1 MRKSPLTIT
10 IHIAAFCL
18 LSAPQWVFAKALVAQ
33 VQETPNEIV
42 ASATMVQWMGRIES
56 RHLDESSGLAAS
68 QHYEDILWSINDS
81 GGEAEL
87 FALTIRGEHVGRWSI
102 DLPKPTDWEAMASF
116 QWRGKSYLLIADIG
130 DNFAMRGSVSY
141 TILEEP
147 DIATLADNAVLR
159 PLISQ
164 DFVYPNGAQDSEA
177 IAVDP
182 QREEILVL
190 SKRSKPPQL
199 YRLPLSSLREKA
211 PEQEA
216 IPSPPITAGHVAALR
231 GFTAPGLAEADLYG
245 GMWNYLG
252 MPTGMSIADNRLLVT
267 TLEHAYLFDRN
278 NLSKPPLR
286 LPMPFSGQREAV
298 TFAKGRSDQAYVSH
312 ERRQGLR
319 SADIYRITMAPITA
333 NQPLLNEMP

>member
-1 MRKSPLTIT
+1 
-10 IHIAAFCL
+10 
-18 LSAPQWVFAKALVAQ
+18 
-33 VQETPNEIV
+33 
-42 ASATMVQWMGRIES
+42 
-56 RHLDESSGLAAS
+56 
-68 QHYEDILWSINDS
+68 
-81 GGEAEL
+81 
-87 FALTIRGEHVGRWSI
+87 
-102 DLPKPTDWEAMASF
+102 
-116 QWRGKSYLLIADIG
+116 
-130 DNFAMRGSVSY
+130 MRGSVSY

-190 SKRSKPPQL
+190 SKRTKPPQL
-199 YRLPLSSLREKA
+199 YRLPLSSFQTKE
-211 PEQEA
+211 PEQQA
-216 IPSPPITAGHVAALR
+216 IPNAPITAGHVASLQ
-231 GFTAPGLAEADLYG
+231 GFAAPGLAEADLYG
-245 GMWNYLG
+245 GIWKYLG
-252 MPTGMSIADNRLLVT
+252 MPTGMSIADDRLLVT

-278 NLSKPPLR
+278 NLAKPPLR
-286 LPMPFSGQREAV
+286 LPLPFAGQREAV

-333 NQPLLNEMP
+333 NQPLSNEMP

>member
-1 MRKSPLTIT
+1 MTIY
-10 IHIAAFCL
+10 ISALCL
-18 LSAPQWVFAKALVAQ
+18 LSATQWVFAKALVAP
-33 VQETPNEIV
+33 VHRTPNEIG
-42 ASATMVQWMGRIES
+42 ASTTLVRWMGRIES
-56 RHLDESSGLAAS
+56 RYLNESSGLAAS
-68 QHYEDILWSINDS
+68 QKYEDILWSMNDS
-81 GGEAEL
+81 GSEAEL

-116 QWRGKSYLLIADIG
+116 QWHGKSYLLIADIG
-130 DNFAMRGSVSY
+130 DNFAMRASVSY

-147 DIATLADNAVLR
+147 DIATLAENAVLR

-190 SKRSKPPQL
+190 SKRTKPPQL
-199 YRLPLSSLREKA
+199 YRLPLSPFKA
-211 PEQEA
+211 KEPEQQN
-216 IPSPPITAGHVAALR
+216 IPSAPITAGHVASLQ
-231 GFTAPGLAEADLYG
+231 GFDAAGIAEADLYG
-245 GMWNYLG
+245 SIWKYLG

-278 NLSKPPLR
+278 NLAKPPLR
-286 LPMPFSGQREAV
+286 LPLPFAGQREAV

-319 SADIYRITMAPITA
+319 SADIYRITIAPIIT
-333 NQPLLNEMP
+333 NQPLSNEMP

>member
-1 MRKSPLTIT
+1 MRKSPLPMTIY
-10 IHIAAFCL
+10 IAALCL
-18 LSAPQWVFAKALVAQ
+18 LSAPQWVFAKALVAP
-33 VQETPNEIV
+33 VQGTPNEIV
-42 ASATMVQWMGRIES
+42 ASAATVRWMGRIES

-68 QHYEDILWSINDS
+68 QHYEDILWSMNDS
-81 GGEAEL
+81 GSEAEL

-116 QWRGKSYLLIADIG
+116 QWHGKNYLLIADIG

-190 SKRSKPPQL
+190 SKRTKPPQL
-199 YRLPLSSLREKA
+199 YRLPLSSFQTKE
-211 PEQEA
+211 PEQQA
-216 IPSPPITAGHVAALR
+216 IPNAPITAGHVASLH
-231 GFTAPGLAEADLYG
+231 GFAAPGLAEADLYG
-245 GMWNYLG
+245 GIWKYLG
-252 MPTGMSIADNRLLVT
+252 MPTGMSIADDRLLVT

-278 NLSKPPLR
+278 NLAKPPLR
-286 LPMPFSGQREAV
+286 LPLPFAGQREAV

-333 NQPLLNEMP
+333 NQPLSNEMP